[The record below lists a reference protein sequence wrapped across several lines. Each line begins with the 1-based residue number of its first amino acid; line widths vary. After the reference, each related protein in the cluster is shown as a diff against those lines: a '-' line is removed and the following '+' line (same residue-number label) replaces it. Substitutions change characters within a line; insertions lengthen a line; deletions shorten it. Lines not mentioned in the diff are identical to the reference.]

1 MTNEERQEY
10 LESLVAEGLARGL
23 TQKQAEDFANQ
34 IYFLGLG
41 EKNEN

>member
-1 MTNEERQEY
+1 MTKEERQEY

-34 IYFLGLG
+34 IYFLGL
-41 EKNEN
+41 EKKDEN

>member
-34 IYFLGLG
+34 MYFLKLG
-41 EKNEN
+41 GKDEN

>member
-1 MTNEERQEY
+1 MTKEERQEY

-34 IYFLGLG
+34 MYFLGLG
-41 EKNEN
+41 EKDEN

>member
-1 MTNEERQEY
+1 MTNEELQKY

-34 IYFLGLG
+34 IYFSKL
-41 EKNEN
+41 NAADD